1 MRFGWL
7 TLSLS
12 PSPDEDA
19 ARIDQQIAQV
29 CLAEQLGFDDVWL
42 TEHYFTG
49 ESVYNDALL
58 FAAAVAMRTERIRIG
73 FAVVQLPFH
82 HPVQL
87 AVRLALLDNLSK
99 GRIDVG
105 KKAGDGSLPI
115 QYKVVEA
122 RAVLNHAGQIKEMPG
137 VAAAAGQPPS
147 AGQVSADGR
156 QVTIESGA
164 GNATLPHALHDQVA
178 QALPTLPAEAL
189 TPGKKF
195 DVIVPM
201 TLFGGMAHGAEK
213 ANARW
218 TYTLRSLAPDEA
230 LFDVQESLPE
240 NASMSVS
247 SGPVV
252 HLSGGG
258 KGVATFSLKEGIFT
272 SMTLDTNIQMTV
284 VVSIPAG
291 LAGGGATGGA
301 AGGGDAGSPSSI
313 EIKSS
318 IQGPISMSLAPAAG
332 R

>member
-1 MRFGWL
+1 MTHRTRTIL
-7 TLSLS
+7 L
-12 PSPDEDA
+12 A
-19 ARIDQQIAQV
+19 A
-29 CLAEQLGFDDVWL
+29 
-42 TEHYFTG
+42 
-49 ESVYNDALL
+49 ALL
-58 FAAAVAMRTERIRIG
+58 ETAGMAAPSVAAPGSVTLRYAMKPGTAYDQVASMALELR
-73 FAVVQLPFH
+73 VDPSSLP
-82 HPVQL
+82 P
-87 AVRLALLDNLSK
+87 AMSGLLQSMVGDMKQEVSLK

-105 KKAGDGSLPI
+105 QKAGDGTLPI

-147 AGQVSADGR
+147 SGQVSADGR
-156 QVTIESGA
+156 QVTIEGGS
-164 GNATLPHALHDQVA
+164 GNATLPHALHDQLT

-189 TPGKKF
+189 TPGKRF
-195 DVIVPM
+195 EVIVPM
-201 TLFGGMAHGAEK
+201 TLLGGVAHGAEK

-218 TYTLRSLAPDEA
+218 TYTLRSLAHDEA
-230 LFDVQESLPE
+230 IFDVQESLPD

-247 SGPVV
+247 SGPVF

-258 KGVATFSLKEGIFT
+258 KGVATFNIKEGIFT

-291 LAGGGATGGA
+291 LVGGGATGGA
-301 AGGGDAGSPSSI
+301 AGAGDSGSPSSI

-318 IQGPISMSLAPAAG
+318 IQGPISMSLVPAAS

>member
-1 MRFGWL
+1 MTSR
-7 TLSLS
+7 
-12 PSPDEDA
+12 
-19 ARIDQQIAQV
+19 ARTIL
-29 CLAEQLGFDDVWL
+29 LA
-42 TEHYFTG
+42 
-49 ESVYNDALL
+49 SALL
-58 FAAAVAMRTERIRIG
+58 GSTGLATPSLAAPGSVVLRYALKPGTAYDQSATMALELRVDPSSLPPAMSG
-73 FAVVQLPFH
+73 
-82 HPVQL
+82 
-87 AVRLALLDNLSK
+87 LLQSMVGDMKQEVSLK

-218 TYTLRSLAPDEA
+218 TYTLRSIAPDEA